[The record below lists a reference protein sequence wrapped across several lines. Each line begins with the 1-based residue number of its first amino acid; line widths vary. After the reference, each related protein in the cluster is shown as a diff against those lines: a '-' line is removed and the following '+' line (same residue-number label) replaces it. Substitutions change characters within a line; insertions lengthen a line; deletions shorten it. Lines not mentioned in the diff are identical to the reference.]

1 MNIFKDASEDMIR
14 LFIAVELPSYIK
26 EEIMRLQKDLMGKR
40 VLIGTY
46 PKPDAMHLTLKFI
59 GDVEQNEIPLIQQAL
74 RSVEGIRMHAR
85 ITNLMF
91 FGNFRFPKVVY
102 VALECPDLQKLVDAI
117 DHTLRELCVS
127 EERNFK
133 PHITLARVKE
143 MIDYQACMDWIEN
156 TRVEPLSFDI
166 ECFVLMQSKR
176 NSSGPIHIPIER
188 YVFKS

>member
-1 MNIFKDASEDMIR
+1 MNIFKDVSEDMIR

-26 EEIMRLQKDLMGKR
+26 EEIMRLQKNLMGKR

-102 VALECPDLQKLVDAI
+102 VALECPDLQELVDAI
-117 DHTLRELCVS
+117 DHALQELCAP

-143 MIDYQACMDWIEN
+143 IIDYQACMDWIEN

-166 ECFVLMQSKR
+166 ESFVLMQSKR
-176 NSSGPIHIPIER
+176 NSFGPIHILIER

>member
-26 EEIMRLQKDLMGKR
+26 EEIMRLQKNLMGKR

-59 GDVEQNEIPLIQQAL
+59 GDVEQNEVPLIQQAL

-102 VALECPDLQKLVDAI
+102 VALECPDLQELVEAI
-117 DHTLRELCVS
+117 DHALQELCVS
-127 EERNFK
+127 ERRNFK

-143 MIDYQACMDWIEN
+143 MSDYQAMYGLDREYAC
-156 TRVEPLSFDI
+156 
-166 ECFVLMQSKR
+166 
-176 NSSGPIHIPIER
+176 
-188 YVFKS
+188 

>member
-26 EEIMRLQKDLMGKR
+26 EEIMRLQKNLMGKR

-102 VALECPDLQKLVDAI
+102 VALECPDLQELVDAI
-117 DHTLRELCVS
+117 DHALQELCVP

-143 MIDYQACMDWIEN
+143 IIDYQACMDWIEN

-166 ECFVLMQSKR
+166 ESFVLMQSKR
-176 NSSGPIHIPIER
+176 NSSGPIHMPIER
-188 YVFKS
+188 YIFKS